1 MGILNY
7 WILARNKCFSWINH
21 WLQRTGP
28 MHMFL
33 LGFYKSFCK
42 RLNDGVFRGITL
54 SKYVMMIVNLLMQ
67 LILFTEYHLP
77 RFLKQNVLFDKLRK
91 YNVSCVYVTFLHM
104 PNVLYTFYIFFIW
117 PNMTKSRICY
127 GVYILALRRLC
138 CFCEKD
144 VEKDDIAE
152 EQAIRSHLVSYQRN
166 YLYFQ
171 NCFGF

>member
-1 MGILNY
+1 
-7 WILARNKCFSWINH
+7 
-21 WLQRTGP
+21 

-54 SKYVMMIVNLLMQ
+54 SKYLMMIVNLLMK
-67 LILFTEYHLP
+67 LILYTEYHLP

-104 PNVLYTFYIFFIW
+104 ANVLYTFYIFFIL

-144 VEKDDIAE
+144 DIAE
-152 EQAIRSHLVSYQRN
+152 EQAIRSHLVSQSGMTDTITSVTSGISN
-166 YLYFQ
+166 TTICIFKTASVFNKKQ
-171 NCFGF
+171 KPK